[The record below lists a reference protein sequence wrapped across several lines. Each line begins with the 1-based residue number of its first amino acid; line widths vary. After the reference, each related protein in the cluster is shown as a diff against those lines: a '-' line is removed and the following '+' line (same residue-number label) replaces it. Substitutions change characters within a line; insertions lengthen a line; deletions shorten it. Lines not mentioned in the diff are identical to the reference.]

1 VRYAVL
7 YCCDYQSFLVTV
19 SAVNAVENCV
29 EFKVFVVHREG
40 WAFSSAA
47 NTAKMEFYAVVKR
60 LREELGL
67 TYVRSA
73 QPVAV
78 HNFGGQK
85 QDQGLDG
92 DGDGQAT
99 TELYLAEMYGGGAM
113 RARGGHVEED
123 DDDDEA
129 DGGLLPGAADM
140 RP

>member
-1 VRYAVL
+1 M
-7 YCCDYQSFLVTV
+7 CWQSFSV
-19 SAVNAVENCV
+19 SLKNMDWDENKV
-29 EFKVFVVHREG
+29 EFKVDAVHREG

-99 TELYLAEMYGGGAM
+99 TEVYLAEMYGGGAM
-113 RARGGHVEED
+113 RARGGGHVED
-123 DDDDEA
+123 DDDDDDA
-129 DGGLLPGAADM
+129 GGSTGFFPGAADM